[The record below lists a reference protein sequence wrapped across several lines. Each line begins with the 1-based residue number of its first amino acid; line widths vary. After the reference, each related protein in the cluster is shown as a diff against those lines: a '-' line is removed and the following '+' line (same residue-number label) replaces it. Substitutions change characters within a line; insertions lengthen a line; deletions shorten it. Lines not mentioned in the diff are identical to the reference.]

1 MEVSDEGWT
10 DGQRWMKMEQ
20 EFSAGVQGRVGL
32 GSLLGEES
40 MSEEEK
46 DKTNGG
52 LFKDE
57 LAGEG
62 GW

>member
-1 MEVSDEGWT
+1 
-10 DGQRWMKMEQ
+10 MKMEQ
-20 EFSAGVQGRVGL
+20 EVSAGVQGRVGL

-46 DKTNGG
+46 DKTDGG